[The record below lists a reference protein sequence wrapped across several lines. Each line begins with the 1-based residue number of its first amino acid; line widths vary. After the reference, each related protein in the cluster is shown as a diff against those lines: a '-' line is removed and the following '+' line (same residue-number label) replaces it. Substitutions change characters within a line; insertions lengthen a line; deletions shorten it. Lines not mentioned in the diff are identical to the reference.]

1 MCTLGTMSDDVELRP
16 RRGFLRSSAG
26 ASVPN
31 PTVRIEL
38 DVPRDLLNVLNTTET
53 DVEPRLLELI
63 AIELFRENEIS
74 SGKAAELLGMSK
86 ESFIQLLGQRN
97 IPYFTETPEEFDHNI
112 DSVRRKLGT
121 V

>member
-1 MCTLGTMSDDVELRP
+1 MANS
-16 RRGFLRSSAG
+16 
-26 ASVPN
+26 
-31 PTVRIEL
+31 TVRIEL

-97 IPYFTETPEEFDHNI
+97 VPYFTETPEELEKQVDAI
-112 DSVRRKLGT
+112 GKILDRSS
-121 V
+121 